1 MFFPSIHAQLSL
13 NALSL
18 SDMDNYLNFIE
29 KLENFHEQKRL
40 YFYPKIFTEAA
51 VSDEN
56 WKKFG
61 LEFYQEKPSI
71 NWLKMLLPLLIIS
84 ILCVFWA
91 KLKFS
96 KNMMAR

>member
-1 MFFPSIHAQLSL
+1 
-13 NALSL
+13 
-18 SDMDNYLNFIE
+18 MDNYLNFIE